1 MSATLTPDGWVV
13 TEVNPVVETDPVAY
27 DAAGAD
33 LPLGFDNY
41 AQTITPG
48 TYGPTAITAT
58 GPGGTYIQS
67 FTYDG
72 SGNLT
77 AVSAWVKQ

>member
-1 MSATLTPDGWVV
+1 MATSPRTYQFNQVGFDSLG
-13 TEVNPVVETDPVAY
+13 NP
-27 DAAGAD
+27 
-33 LPLGFDNY
+33 LPAGFDNY
-41 AQTITPG
+41 AQAITPG

-58 GPGGTYIQS
+58 GPGGSYIQS

-77 AVSAWVKQ
+77 ASSAWVKQ